1 MFAFSPS
8 RIARCLPSKD
18 SAPLGEERI
27 ACVLELVAMENKPNF
42 ERVADGVTTYTSVE
56 GRRLTGFGRTEDEAL
71 ADLRAGVEMDER
83 LTALMRESKRRQYQE
98 QR

>member
-1 MFAFSPS
+1 
-8 RIARCLPSKD
+8 
-18 SAPLGEERI
+18 
-27 ACVLELVAMENKPNF
+27 MEKKPHC
-42 ERVADGVTTYTSVE
+42 ERVACGVPTYAWAE

-83 LTALMRESKRRQYQE
+83 LTALMRQGKRRQYQE

>member
-1 MFAFSPS
+1 
-8 RIARCLPSKD
+8 
-18 SAPLGEERI
+18 
-27 ACVLELVAMENKPNF
+27 MENKQF

-98 QR
+98 QRSL